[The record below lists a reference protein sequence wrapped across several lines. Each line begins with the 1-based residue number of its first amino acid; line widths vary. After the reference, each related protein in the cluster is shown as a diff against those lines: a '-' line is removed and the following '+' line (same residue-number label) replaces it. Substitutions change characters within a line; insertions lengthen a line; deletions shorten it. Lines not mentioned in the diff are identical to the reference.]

1 MLPTMMCIGPIER
14 EIGPKSVKVV
24 YRTKNEPVGQVKAD
38 RMFVHTRIKHFNI
51 FTFFTGFGVSKNSL
65 PRVVE
70 MVGPKQRKFHLHWAG
85 EFITQMR

>member
-1 MLPTMMCIGPIER
+1 
-14 EIGPKSVKVV
+14 
-24 YRTKNEPVGQVKAD
+24 
-38 RMFVHTRIKHFNI
+38 MFVHTRIKHFNI